1 MNIKFYNNIPN
12 KKNPTIIVVLKPIDL
27 LNVNKFPNYLKDV
40 ILKFKGIKNL
50 QEKVN
55 SNKCTKLNLII
66 DNEIRDF
73 IIIKADNFSKY
84 NSQIEGTLIY
94 NILNDNKFEET
105 NLIVSRNI
113 LVKKIIIRII

>member
-73 IIIKADNFSKY
+73 IIIKADNF
-84 NSQIEGTLIY
+84 LI
-94 NILNDNKFEET
+94 
-105 NLIVSRNI
+105 
-113 LVKKIIIRII
+113 